1 MDLKTFRVLRQ
12 EFNRPDL
19 YPDLLVEHYLK
30 LACENLDHHRW
41 ASWLDEGT
49 LDFVS
54 HYLVAARRN
63 AQSAQAGGT
72 PGGSTG
78 LVSSKSVGG
87 VSISYDVGSTTVK
100 DGDNFNSTT
109 YGVAFL
115 HRARLVGSGGVQITG
130 GSEGFGLDGRAWAGP
145 PEWNFLSEPG

>member
-1 MDLKTFRVLRQ
+1 MDIKTFRVLRQ

-30 LACENLDHHRW
+30 LACENLDRGRW
-41 ASWLDEGT
+41 ASWLEEGT

-54 HYLVAARRN
+54 HYLVVARRN
-63 AQSAQAGGT
+63 AQSAAAGGA
-72 PGGSTG
+72 PGGATG

-87 VSISYDVGSTTVK
+87 VSISYDVGSTTVQ
-100 DGDNFNSTT
+100 GGESWNSTT

-115 HRARLVGSGGVQITG
+115 HRARLVGSGGVQLTG
-130 GSEGFGLDGRAWAGP
+130 GYDQGLDGQAWAGP